1 MTDEEDPK
9 KEEKPEEKDPKQGIP
24 ASSAGDFHMGDTIMS
39 PGGFSSLSPPKKPA
53 EEKSEPSPQTEEP
66 SEPGMKP
73 DPVTENPA
81 SPSKTDS
88 PQTGPPATDPG
99 TTSGTSMPPAKDPHS
114 TGEIF
119 PHSGTDEESGQYAQT
134 IVPDTSTS
142 EKTPPSSRVTPGTVG
157 FNPITHSPG
166 SDATPP
172 SSRPPTSRFSP
183 PSTIDGGQVRDLN
196 ELDMLPKELRQYVED
211 PQRRL
216 NQYILS
222 EQVGA
227 GGMGTVWKAWDIK
240 LSRWVAIKFLS
251 LSDQES
257 IIRFQ
262 REAKMTA
269 RLRHPNIAG
278 VFEVNEAGG
287 THFLVMEF
295 IEGVPFHKAE
305 MTIPEFVQAFIKVCD
320 AMNFAHENDTVH
332 RDLKPA
338 NILVKADGE
347 PFVTD
352 FGLAKGMHGDSSLSI
367 TGSIMGTPAYM
378 SPEQATGSL
387 KEIDAQSDVYSLGA
401 TLYALLT
408 KRAPFKADN
417 PTALLFKVCSEEPD
431 SIRSLNPEIP
441 PSLENIV
448 FKAMA
453 KKKEDRYESASA
465 MGEDLARF
473 LQDAPVDAKKRKR
486 SGKRSKWPVAAC
498 LLVLFGGGIGA
509 AWQFGYLDG
518 ILNQGEGGG
527 GTGGGGI
534 GTGGGD
540 NGNGGGGG
548 GTVDNGNGGGETGLS
563 PEDLARL
570 WKSDQFLKIQNVF
583 SLDYFESPPPEK
595 LDELRILL
603 TKMPGGVLTS
613 VRNWFESQR
622 KRIPRVLWEKEH
634 WMGKKKEAS
643 RYQAWCTSLLS
654 LLKDHETDF
663 EKIRNALKKEHAR
676 FAPVVA
682 FEGIVNLKIY
692 VWPYA
697 EIRELRV
704 NDNYFV
710 KNGQL
715 TGKDLVVRGKYL
727 STPLVIEKLEIGKI
741 TIVLTHPE
749 LGEQTSTIPS
759 KWMKDGK
766 SYLVSV
772 KMGDPNTF
780 RFRAL
785 P

>member
-1 MTDEEDPK
+1 
-9 KEEKPEEKDPKQGIP
+9 
-24 ASSAGDFHMGDTIMS
+24 MS
-39 PGGFSSLSPPKKPA
+39 
-53 EEKSEPSPQTEEP
+53 
-66 SEPGMKP
+66 P
-73 DPVTENPA
+73 DPVAENPA
-81 SPSKTDS
+81 SPSTTDS
-88 PQTGPPATDPG
+88 PQAGPPATDPG
-99 TTSGTSMPPAKDPHS
+99 TTSGTSEPPAKDPHS

-119 PHSGTDEESGQYAQT
+119 THSETDEESGQYAQT
-134 IVPDTSTS
+134 VVPDTSTS

-166 SDATPP
+166 PEATPP
-172 SSRPPTSRFSP
+172 SSRPPSSRFSP
-183 PSTIDGGQVRDLN
+183 PSTVEGGLAQELN
-196 ELDMLPKELRQYVED
+196 ELDMLPQELRQYVED

-295 IEGVPFHKAE
+295 IEGVPFQKAE

-352 FGLAKGMHGDSSLSI
+352 FGLAKGIHGDSSLSI

-441 PSLENIV
+441 PALENIV

-453 KKKEDRYESASA
+453 KMKEDRYESASS

-473 LQDAPVDAKKRKR
+473 LQDAPVDAKKRKKP
-486 SGKRSKWPVAAC
+486 GKRSKWPIAAAC
-498 LLVLFGGGIGA
+498 FVILIGGVGGAWKVGIFDNFLKPPDGESNKTSLEIYLERA
-509 AWQFGYLDG
+509 AKLSQDDLPGHLSLAFWCREMKLNEEATREFRQVIALDPDHSEARKALGYRKVDG
-518 ILNQGEGGG
+518 RWRTDGG
-527 GTGGGGI
+527 
-534 GTGGGD
+534 
-540 NGNGGGGG
+540 NGNDL
-548 GTVDNGNGGGETGLS
+548 TPGEI
-563 PEDLARL
+563 ARRWMREKL
-570 WKSDQFLKIQNVF
+570 PKIQDTYAVRSF
-583 SLDYFESPPPEK
+583 VTPPEK
-595 LDELRILL
+595 EVDSLRQSLM
-603 TKMPGGVLTS
+603 KMPNDAFPLLKEY
-613 VRNWFESQR
+613 FKAEHR
-622 KRIPRVLWEKEH
+622 KIPTDLWPKTE
-634 WMGKKKEAS
+634 WMGRKKEAL
-643 RYQAWCTSLLS
+643 RYQAWCTSLRS

-663 EKIRNALKKEHAR
+663 EKIRDALEKDHAR

-682 FEGIVNLKIY
+682 FKGLVNLTIY

-697 EIRELRV
+697 QIRELKV
-704 NDNYFV
+704 GNTYFV
-710 KNGQL
+710 KDGAL
-715 TGKDLVVRGKYL
+715 TGEEMIVRGKYL
-727 STPLVIEKLEIGKI
+727 STPLVIETLEIGEI

-749 LGEQTSTIPS
+749 LGEQTSIIPS
-759 KWMKDGK
+759 KWMKDRN
-766 SYLVSV
+766 SYLVSL
-772 KMGDPNTF
+772 KMGDPNTL
-780 RFRAL
+780 RFREL